1 MQAAGLT
8 TVGLVAAGALAAIF
22 AAVALARAAG
32 LNVANV
38 LRLAAL
44 QIAEERKNGEWP
56 LLYAART
63 HIISL
68 FSLPLGVRVDAT
80 LQTQLEKLELFGSC
94 RFLLYFLLHLNV
106 RLSVRHGSWM
116 VENCLALLAC
126 VCKGLILCRLIRL
139 RLLCNCRLLL
149 LHRDLDHRAREVS
162 FACRQRRGSVRCKS
176 FANLELHALF
186 DAVAG
191 FGDDHDARIIPSLFP
206 TGPNRSL
213 MDHHQDLMCD
223 VSANP

>member
-1 MQAAGLT
+1 VLRCSTHRQARWILCAVDMQAEELT
-8 TVGLVAAGALAAIF
+8 TVGLVAAGALALAAIF

-32 LNVANV
+32 LHVANV

-94 RFLLYFLLHLNV
+94 RFLLYFLLQLH
-106 RLSVRHGSWM
+106 
-116 VENCLALLAC
+116 
-126 VCKGLILCRLIRL
+126 IRATST
-139 RLLCNCRLLL
+139 
-149 LHRDLDHRAREVS
+149 D
-162 FACRQRRGSVRCKS
+162 G
-176 FANLELHALF
+176 
-186 DAVAG
+186 AG
-191 FGDDHDARIIPSLFP
+191 QP
-206 TGPNRSL
+206 TSCSG
-213 MDHHQDLMCD
+213 
-223 VSANP
+223 